1 MIKAKNIL
9 FHATLA
15 LGTFASPALL
25 HAQTTTKL
33 TLQLDQLGASVSPKL
48 YGLMTE
54 EINYSY
60 DGGIYGELLRNRS
73 FKDNYR
79 APDHWHLLKEKG
91 DSSAIMLD
99 HKNPV
104 NDALTT
110 SLRLQVAAG
119 EKKTGLANDGFW
131 GIPVKP
137 STTYKG
143 SFFAKAGQGNGST
156 LTVSIEDSV
165 TNVAYA
171 SATVNG
177 IGNDWKKFSV
187 NLTVPANVKPTSATR
202 FVIRPNAAGTYW
214 FSLVS
219 LFPPTFNNRPNGN
232 RADIMQLLAS
242 MNPAFLRLPGGN
254 YLEGEM
260 FSTRF
265 DWKKTLGPVEG
276 RPGHKGTWGYRSS
289 DGMGLLEYLLWCE
302 DLHMEP
308 VLALFAGYTLNTDH
322 VEAGPLLK
330 PFVDEALEEIEYVTG
345 DTTTVWGKRRALD
358 GHSAPFKLN
367 YVEVGNEDGF
377 DLSGSYD
384 GRFAQFFDAI
394 RAKYPDLQ
402 VISTVGGKDWLGQ
415 RVPLT
420 KRRPD
425 VYDEHYYRS
434 AFDMESDADHYDKYD
449 RKGPKIFVGEWATRE
464 GSPTPNFNAAL
475 GDAAWMTGMERNS
488 DIVVMSCY
496 APLFVNVNPGGMQWS
511 SDLIGYNTLNS
522 YGSPSFYAQ
531 QMFNNYKGDKVVN
544 ITGEGIPTQL
554 QKLSHKDSVN
564 NVKPKTYPSLFY
576 VATRDS
582 KTGTLY
588 LKVVNAAGSAAPVSF
603 NFNGVAAV
611 KSSAKMVVLKAEKPE
626 DTNSITEPKKI
637 VPVTSVLKGVKKEFN
652 YTFPAYSISV
662 LQIDAK

>member
-1 MIKAKNIL
+1 MFKNQKIL
-9 FHATLA
+9 SYVA
-15 LGTFASPALL
+15 LILGSFAPAALL

-33 TLQLDQLGASVSPKL
+33 TLQFDQPGASVSPRL

-73 FKDNYR
+73 FKDNQK
-79 APDHWHLLKEKG
+79 APDHWRLLKEKG
-91 DSSAIMLD
+91 DTSAIMLD
-99 HKNPV
+99 YKNPV

-110 SLRLQVAAG
+110 SLHLQVAAG
-119 EKKTGLANDGFW
+119 DKKTGIANDGFW

-143 SFFAKAGQGNGST
+143 SFFARAGQVNNST
-156 LTVSIEDSV
+156 LTVSIEDTV

-171 SATVNG
+171 SAIVTGIDNG
-177 IGNDWKKFSV
+177 WKKFSV
-187 NLTVPANVKPTSATR
+187 SLTVPATVKPTSATR
-202 FVIRPNAAGTYW
+202 FVIRPNAAGSYW

-322 VEAGPLLK
+322 IEAGPLLK
-330 PFVDEALEEIEYVTG
+330 PFVDDALEEIEYVTG

-358 GHSAPFKLN
+358 GHPAPFKLN
-367 YVEVGNEDGF
+367 FVEVGNEDGF

-394 RAKYPDLQ
+394 RAKYPELQ

-464 GSPTPNFNAAL
+464 GKPTPNFNAAL

-554 QKLSHKDSVN
+554 QRLSHKDSVS

-576 VATRDS
+576 VGTRDS
-582 KTGTLY
+582 RTGTLY

-603 NFNGVAAV
+603 NFNGAGTL
-611 KSSAKMVVLKAEKPE
+611 KSNGKIVVLKAEKPE

-637 VPVTSVLKGVKKEFN
+637 VPVTSVLKGIKKDFN

-662 LQIDAK
+662 LQIEAK